1 MRMKNKNEDQKE
13 QKKKH
18 KELLKRTRRKEPKID
33 RKDPTLTEK
42 PTILIVCEGENT
54 EPSYPANEE
63 SSTTVFK
70 LVKELNNYR

>member
-1 MRMKNKNEDQKE
+1 MRMKNKNEDQRE

-42 PTILIVCEGENT
+42 
-54 EPSYPANEE
+54 YRYR
-63 SSTTVFK
+63 TV
-70 LVKELNNYR
+70 EY